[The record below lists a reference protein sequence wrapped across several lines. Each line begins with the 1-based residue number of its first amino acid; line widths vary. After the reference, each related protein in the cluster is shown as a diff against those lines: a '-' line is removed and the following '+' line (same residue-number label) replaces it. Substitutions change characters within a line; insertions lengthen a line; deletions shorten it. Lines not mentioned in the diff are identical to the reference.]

1 MRKKSD
7 CMVHRRTYKKHKK
20 TKHRTIFIPEGF
32 DFVKVEKDEHQ
43 SNAIKIVFKKK
54 R

>member
-1 MRKKSD
+1 MA
-7 CMVHRRTYKKHKK
+7 HIYKKHKL

-32 DFVKVEKDEHQ
+32 DFVDVVKDELQ
-43 SNAIKIVFKKK
+43 PNALKVVFKKK